1 MVECLNAR
9 MLNESSSVS
18 DDSTGCAANVR
29 VDFEDFFD
37 GFWDDESG
45 LKSAFDCKHYSFCS
59 FDADGGRAQLHVQVH
74 TLMASMAYSTWK
86 IRPSGE
92 KVLMPRS

>member
-1 MVECLNAR
+1 VWIDFKNLFNRLRDDKSR
-9 MLNESSSVS
+9 MQSPFDSK
-18 DDSTGCAANVR
+18 DDSLC
-29 VDFEDFFD
+29 
-37 GFWDDESG
+37 
-45 LKSAFDCKHYSFCS
+45 AFDANSWWSELNWKSF
-59 FDADGGRAQLHVQVH
+59 